1 MRIYLSPSNQDN
13 NAYAWGNTVE
23 SEQCN
28 RIAEATKTALERN
41 GFEVLKAPEG
51 QLMNTSI
58 AESNNWGADLHIPI
72 HTNAGNGM
80 AAGTEIFIYDDSAR
94 PLAQCI
100 MNEITSITPD
110 GINRRIAIDQGL
122 AEINSTNA
130 TTIYI
135 EVDFH
140 DNPEIARWIVEST
153 TTIGEHICKGI
164 CKYYGVSYNG
174 TPIPQPAPI
183 SVEWIWDENAGK
195 WCAKINDAW
204 QYNWVLDNNNWY
216 YLGKDGYMKTGWIN
230 DNGTW
235 YYCKPDSGEMLTGWI
250 WDNNYNAWYYLS
262 PSTGA
267 MVTGWIKDN
276 GDSYYLKPDG
286 KMASNEYIQDG
297 GMTKY
302 WLGEYGK
309 WIP

>member
-1 MRIYLSPSNQDN
+1 MAKIYLSPSNQDN

-72 HTNAGNGM
+72 HTNAGGGK
-80 AAGTEIFIYDDSAR
+80 GTEIFIYDESAR

-110 GINRRIAIDQGL
+110 GINRRIAINQGL

-130 TTIYI
+130 TAIYI

-153 TTIGEHICKGI
+153 TMIGEHICKGI
-164 CKYYGVSYNG
+164 CEYYEVQYRADE
-174 TPIPQPAPI
+174 QPI
-183 SVEWIWDENAGK
+183 SSIEWIWYEDHRKWAARQNGK
-195 WCAKINDAW
+195 WVYDKWLFD
-204 QYNWVLDNNNWY
+204 
-216 YLGKDGYMKTGWIN
+216 
-230 DNGTW
+230 
-235 YYCKPDSGEMLTGWI
+235 P
-250 WDNNYNAWYYLS
+250 NYNAWYRIDKDGWMLNCGWYKEGIYWYYLN
-262 PSTGA
+262 TDGT
-267 MVTGWIKDN
+267 MQTGW
-276 GDSYYLKPDG
+276 LFV
-286 KMASNEYIQDG
+286 E
-297 GMTKY
+297 
-302 WLGEYGK
+302 GK
-309 WIP
+309 WYYMDEDGRMLSNTTVDGYVLGADGAWVET